1 MNKVLISDIWRLKPN
16 DGSLRNWDCTKISNP
31 LLAKMANAIQ
41 RTIWHKTVFYR
52 GRHCCWRSNAGADI
66 SRFTRYRYRL
76 FCLNINPTM
85 AFVWFVNC
93 GLKGALVLFFN
104 WKGET
109 VWLDHLRWIYEA
121 HIGGESTIL
130 GLTLLDCELFPSIH
144 PWEITLFVMATIAFA
159 AISSSSLSRTLLSLP
174 FITAC
179 SQPNIQKKHCCQ
191 DCKIDSFSVSKSTYY
206 EFTESFHK
214 LLLTSEVEKATRS
227 RIWNAVLQKRQS
239 GSIFWIQHQ
248 SWEVWGHSKN

>member
-1 MNKVLISDIWRLKPN
+1 MIRPCAMNILNAQRWR
-16 DGSLRNWDCTKISNP
+16 
-31 LLAKMANAIQ
+31 
-41 RTIWHKTVFYR
+41 
-52 GRHCCWRSNAGADI
+52 
-66 SRFTRYRYRL
+66 
-76 FCLNINPTM
+76 IN
-85 AFVWFVNC
+85 N
-93 GLKGALVLFFN
+93 
-104 WKGET
+104 
-109 VWLDHLRWIYEA
+109 
-121 HIGGESTIL
+121 L
-130 GLTLLDCELFPSIH
+130 GVDFDCEHFPSIH

-191 DCKIDSFSVSKSTYY
+191 DYRIDSFSVSKSTYY
-206 EFTESFHK
+206 EFTECFHK

-248 SWEVWGHSKN
+248 SWEVEVTARTNVFLPLHSTSKKRESRF

>member
-1 MNKVLISDIWRLKPN
+1 MPSSGRFGTKPFSIGVGIAADDLMRAQIFLVSRDIYI
-16 DGSLRNWDCTKISNP
+16 GSFVWTSILQ
-31 LLAKMANAIQ
+31 L
-41 RTIWHKTVFYR
+41 
-52 GRHCCWRSNAGADI
+52 
-66 SRFTRYRYRL
+66 
-76 FCLNINPTM
+76 
-85 AFVWFVNC
+85 AFVRFDNC

-104 WKGET
+104 RKGET
-109 VWLDHLRWIYEA
+109 VWLDHLKWIYEA

-130 GLTLLDCELFPSIH
+130 GLTLLDCKLFPSIH

-227 RIWNAVLQKRQS
+227 RIWNSVL
-239 GSIFWIQHQ
+239 
-248 SWEVWGHSKN
+248 

>member
-1 MNKVLISDIWRLKPN
+1 MNKVLISDTRRLKPN
-16 DGSLRNWDCTKISNP
+16 YGSLRNWGCTKISNP

-52 GRHCCWRSNAGADI
+52 GQHRCWRSNAGADI

-76 FCLNINPTM
+76 FCLNINSSM
-85 AFVWFVNC
+85 AFVRFDNC
-93 GLKGALVLFFN
+93 GLKGALVLYYIS
-104 WKGET
+104 KGRPIRPCEMNI
-109 VWLDHLRWIYEA
+109 WNAQRWRINN
-121 HIGGESTIL
+121 L
-130 GLTLLDCELFPSIH
+130 GVDFDCEHFPSIH
-144 PWEITLFVMATIAFA
+144 PWEITLFVMATVAFA

-206 EFTESFHK
+206 EFTESFK

-227 RIWNAVLQKRQS
+227 RIWNSVL
-239 GSIFWIQHQ
+239 
-248 SWEVWGHSKN
+248 